1 MPKKWTGQN
10 SKAAEANERKAAVK
24 RDAQAEKERQKED
37 AKWADDDKHN
47 AAKEARRKE
56 AEEKRLK
63 AVQRKAENKEIEQ
76 KERAEL
82 TKQYG
87 NKGVQKVT
95 QAEIAKTKEKEEK
108 EKKKAEEQKKKE
120 EEEPELERNINHVIR
135 EQNKEMMQSGT
146 AFVDARS
153 VEEAIDGLVVSDSD
167 RNPEK
172 RMRAAFALYE
182 QEHLD
187 RMRKENPKLKLTQ
200 VREMLWKQW
209 QKAPENPF
217 NQ

>member
-76 KERAEL
+76 KERVL
-82 TKQYG
+82 FVFISIPSQIDLGRINKTIRQQRCTKGYTSRDCK
-87 NKGVQKVT
+87 NERKRRKR
-95 QAEIAKTKEKEEK
+95 KEE
-108 EKKKAEEQKKKE
+108 
-120 EEEPELERNINHVIR
+120 
-135 EQNKEMMQSGT
+135 S
-146 AFVDARS
+146 
-153 VEEAIDGLVVSDSD
+153 
-167 RNPEK
+167 
-172 RMRAAFALYE
+172 
-182 QEHLD
+182 
-187 RMRKENPKLKLTQ
+187 
-200 VREMLWKQW
+200 
-209 QKAPENPF
+209 
-217 NQ
+217 